1 MRQNK
6 CWFRMGKTL
15 AVLAMV
21 LMLPTGAG
29 AASKYNV
36 LHRFTS
42 KDGVV
47 TNTSVFDAAGN
58 LYGTTLKVVYK
69 LAPNSHGSWTESVL
83 YRFCSLKNCAD
94 GDAPT
99 TLIFD
104 AAGNLYG
111 TTQLGGGFGDG
122 TVFKLTPNS
131 DGSWT
136 ESVLYSFTGGADGR
150 QPLYGG
156 VIFDATGNLYGTAS
170 GGGDLACNAPSGCGV
185 VFKLTLNSHGSWT
198 ESVLYSFTGGAD
210 GQSPSDVG
218 VIFDATGNLY
228 GTASGGGDLACN
240 APSGCGVVFKLTPN
254 SHGSWTE
261 SVLYSFTGGAD
272 GAYPASGLVF
282 DSAGSLYGTTP
293 SGGNL
298 SDCINGCGVVFK
310 LTPNSDGS
318 WTESVLHSFA
328 NHPAA
333 NPYTGLVFDATGN
346 LYGTTLYGGPV
357 NGGVVFKMA
366 AKSDGSW
373 AYGLLHVFLGKPA
386 KNPDGG
392 LVLDK
397 VGNLYGPT
405 LGCGSG
411 YKCQGVVFEITP

>member
-1 MRQNK
+1 
-6 CWFRMGKTL
+6 MGKTL
-15 AVLAMV
+15 AVLAMA

-170 GGGDLACNAPSGCGV
+170 GGGDLACNAPSVCGV
-185 VFKLTLNSHGSWT
+185 V
-198 ESVLYSFTGGAD
+198 Y
-210 GQSPSDVG
+210 
-218 VIFDATGNLY
+218 
-228 GTASGGGDLACN
+228 
-240 APSGCGVVFKLTPN
+240 KLTPN